1 MKKHKYNIFP
11 EANKEDFDLLVND
24 IHLNGYDLD
33 FPIIIYQNYILDGWN
48 RWNACQQLGEKP
60 ATKEFVGN
68 DMDAIS
74 YTMRTN
80 KRRNLTSG
88 QWAAVA
94 VEQEELVR
102 GIAEDTERERREKIS
117 ESRKVETGEQ
127 IPPSQNTAPTR
138 TAVREC
144 FGEQIPQHRDTGKT

>member
-24 IHLNGYDLD
+24 IRLNGYDLE
-33 FPIIIYQNYILDGWN
+33 FPIIIYQDYILDGWN

-60 ATKEFVGN
+60 ATKEFFGN

-102 GIAEDTERERREKIS
+102 GIAEDKERERRAKIS
-117 ESRKVETGEQ
+117 ESRKVETAQQ
-127 IPPSQNTAPTR
+127 IAPSQTKHE
-138 TAVREC
+138 RETSTKVAGM
-144 FGEQIPQHRDTGKT
+144 FIMLLRGRLV